1 VANRK
6 KVRGRRSR
14 KRRPVAAEDPA
25 IATSGQPPLAGGEAL
40 SKRASSANPRAANK
54 RARPRGATARSG
66 VARSDTAS
74 AGERPQAPWHPFPLA
89 ELLILI
95 GLVAIVAGASKGS
108 SGLVVLATGAG
119 IVLLGTMEFS
129 IREHLSGY
137 RSHTILLAF
146 LPTVMFHTAGVL
158 LLAQVLGVSTAPS
171 VIAPLVLDLP
181 VFAFLFR
188 LLRARYLDARRERTF
203 AGRR

>member
-1 VANRK
+1 MNR
-6 KVRGRRSR
+6 G
-14 KRRPVAAEDPA
+14 
-25 IATSGQPPLAGGEAL
+25 
-40 SKRASSANPRAANK
+40 
-54 RARPRGATARSG
+54 
-66 VARSDTAS
+66 TAS
-74 AGERPQAPWHPFPLA
+74 AGERPEAPWHPLPLS
-89 ELLILI
+89 ELLILV
-95 GLVAIVAGASKGS
+95 GAAGMIVAYIRGIEGNVSL
-108 SGLVVLATGAG
+108 LVTSVAA
-119 IVLLGTMEFS
+119 VLLGTIDFTL
-129 IREHLSGY
+129 REHLSGY

-146 LPTVMFHTAGVL
+146 LPTVVFHTAGVL

>member
-1 VANRK
+1 M
-6 KVRGRRSR
+6 
-14 KRRPVAAEDPA
+14 
-25 IATSGQPPLAGGEAL
+25 
-40 SKRASSANPRAANK
+40 
-54 RARPRGATARSG
+54 
-66 VARSDTAS
+66 
-74 AGERPQAPWHPFPLA
+74 
-89 ELLILI
+89 
-95 GLVAIVAGASKGS
+95 
-108 SGLVVLATGAG
+108 LATGAG

-188 LLRARYLDARRERTF
+188 LLRARYLDARRERAF

>member
-1 VANRK
+1 M
-6 KVRGRRSR
+6 
-14 KRRPVAAEDPA
+14 
-25 IATSGQPPLAGGEAL
+25 
-40 SKRASSANPRAANK
+40 
-54 RARPRGATARSG
+54 
-66 VARSDTAS
+66 
-74 AGERPQAPWHPFPLA
+74 
-89 ELLILI
+89 
-95 GLVAIVAGASKGS
+95 
-108 SGLVVLATGAG
+108 LATGAG

-188 LLRARYLDARRERTF
+188 LLRARYLDARRERAF
-203 AGRR
+203 ARAEEAPACSSQRRLRDLGALGAVLAPFVLTGQNYWIATDLHETRHRPVA